1 MDKQQDPHNDFEGRL
16 LAQLQGVV
24 AERAETAASIET
36 AAETATPAW
45 RQRGPRLALG
55 GGVAVAALAAGLI
68 VSAGGDNTPA
78 AYAVE
83 TQPGGG
89 VEIKINSLSD
99 AGGVEAALEQAGVPS
114 QVTYLE
120 ADKTC
125 REPHFTPSSVEM
137 PNLPG
142 GTVRPF
148 TGINLAS
155 FGNPITIGIGTA
167 QQQHELFDERAED
180 FRQGE
185 TPAADPPGFIVDPT
199 AFRPGQTLVISG
211 SPIGPDSPY
220 AEVLD
225 EYPDGGTVMNVRVA
239 EGEVQPCE
247 PVPVSDD
254 FTP

>member
-1 MDKQQDPHNDFEGRL
+1 MDKQRDPHNDFEERL
-16 LAQLQGVV
+16 LAQLQAVV
-24 AERAETAASIET
+24 AERG
-36 AAETATPAW
+36 AAEAGSEAAAQAATPAW

-68 VSAGGDNTPA
+68 VSAGGDNTPS

-89 VEIKINSLSD
+89 VEIEIYSLSD
-99 AGGVEAALEQAGVPS
+99 ARGVEAALEEAGVPS

-125 REPHFTPSSVEM
+125 REPHFTPSTVEM
-137 PNLPG
+137 PALPDG
-142 GTVRPF
+142 NPRPF
-148 TGINLAS
+148 TGINLA
-155 FGNPITIGIGTA
+155 GPVDPITIGIGTA
-167 QQQHELFDERAED
+167 RQQDELFDERAEA

-185 TPAADPPGFIVDPT
+185 TPASDPPPFIVDPS
-199 AFRPGQTLVISG
+199 AFGPDQTLIISG

-220 AEVLD
+220 AEAFAD
-225 EYPDGGTVMNVRVA
+225 MDGGTVLSVRVA

-247 PVPVSDD
+247 PVAVDND
-254 FTP
+254 FAP